1 MFSNDAHLSPYM
13 RFGCLSPRLYYQ
25 QLALT
30 YMKEKKSIPPA
41 TLFTG
46 LVRRELFL
54 HVASHNA
61 DLDKMVDNPL
71 SVQFPWEENKD
82 GLERWKKGKTG
93 FPWIDAIMRQLRE
106 EGWIHH
112 LARQAVGC
120 FLTRGCLW
128 VSWEEGFKAFDELQL
143 DAEWSLNA
151 SNWLW
156 LSCSSYV
163 HGAVPWYC
171 PVEVGKKVDPTG
183 DYIKRYVPE
192 VRGLPSEYVCEPWNA
207 PLSVQKACRCVVGE
221 DYPSPIVDHMEQRM
235 ICVQRMQQLSID
247 LGAKVP
253 DKGCTSVHW
262 FRKDLR
268 LHDNPSLLAS
278 LDNCSTFF
286 PIYVLDMESA
296 RASKISANR
305 WNFLCECLEAL
316 DRQLRVLGSRLF
328 VIRGR
333 AIDVLPRLFH
343 EWSVNRLTFE
353 RESEPA
359 GRQRDTVIQM
369 LAEKANVQLLQHNAH
384 LLYDTDEVL
393 ETNDGKLPM
402 TFDEM
407 AKTAEQL
414 GPPCPPC
421 QTVDKTVFGA
431 CITPVGLDHA
441 EKYGVPQLSD
451 FGGKE
456 LGRATAKLFWK
467 GGELEAMR
475 RLNLALQKIEAD
487 KFDQQSVTIEDLE
500 PSDMHLSPYFRYGC
514 LSPRFYYHR
523 LRTKGFEP
531 STDVFKAL
539 LVRELFLHIG
549 SSNPDLHRM
558 LGNPVSMMF
567 PWEDDRTVL
576 FRWKQG
582 TTGFPWIDAI
592 MRQLHAQGWIH
603 HLARQAVGC
612 FLTRGCLWVS
622 WEEGFK
628 AFDELQLDAEWS
640 LNAGNWLWLSCS
652 SYVHGV
658 VPWYCPVEV
667 GKKLDPTGKYIR
679 KYVPEVRRL
688 PLAFIYEPWKA
699 PLDVQIKARCV
710 VGDDYPEPVCDHLLQ
725 RRVCVE
731 RLHALTMSLPPKTH
745 NTMHWFRKDLRLHDN
760 PSLLKALSGS
770 QSFYGVYFLD
780 PDILAPSSKVS
791 PRTLDFLL
799 QCLRDLDDR
808 LRGYGSRLFVI
819 RECALS
825 VLPGLLKKWDIT
837 RMSFEADQDPHA
849 VTRDVVAKQIAA
861 GLGVEVISEVSHTI
875 FDTVDIREASG
886 GLMPQDFPSFQR
898 AVSSLEVR
906 TPVKEVD
913 GSLIRQCVTCV
924 AEDHDIRYGVAFGSS
939 LGPKLKKAGRVH
951 WKGGETEGLKRLE
964 LVLTKM
970 RQKKFIKPPL
980 SADTLLASDRA
991 LSPYMRFGCLSPC
1004 YILDRLTTEYQR
1016 TMGSKPPETLYTNL
1030 LWREFFF
1037 ATASTNPD
1045 HHRMMGNPLALQI
1058 PWEQHPEALSLWKQG
1073 KTGFPWIDAIMRQL
1087 REEGWIHH
1095 LARQAVG
1102 CFLTRGCLW
1111 VSWEEGFKAFD
1122 ELQLDAEWSLNAGNW
1137 LWLSCSSYVHGA
1149 VPWYCPVEVG
1159 KQVDPTGDY
1168 IRTFVPELR
1177 RLPTKFLHEPWKAP
1191 SSVQREAG
1199 CIVGE
1204 DYPQPMVNHLERR
1217 VVCVQKMQNFTQTL
1231 ALLNG

>member
-1 MFSNDAHLSPYM
+1 
-13 RFGCLSPRLYYQ
+13 
-25 QLALT
+25 
-30 YMKEKKSIPPA
+30 
-41 TLFTG
+41 
-46 LVRRELFL
+46 
-54 HVASHNA
+54 
-61 DLDKMVDNPL
+61 
-71 SVQFPWEENKD
+71 
-82 GLERWKKGKTG
+82 
-93 FPWIDAIMRQLRE
+93 
-106 EGWIHH
+106 
-112 LARQAVGC
+112 
-120 FLTRGCLW
+120 
-128 VSWEEGFKAFDELQL
+128 
-143 DAEWSLNA
+143 
-151 SNWLW
+151 
-156 LSCSSYV
+156 
-163 HGAVPWYC
+163 
-171 PVEVGKKVDPTG
+171 
-183 DYIKRYVPE
+183 
-192 VRGLPSEYVCEPWNA
+192 
-207 PLSVQKACRCVVGE
+207 
-221 DYPSPIVDHMEQRM
+221 
-235 ICVQRMQQLSID
+235 
-247 LGAKVP
+247 
-253 DKGCTSVHW
+253 GCTSVHW

-369 LAEKANVQLLQHNAH
+369 LAENANVQLLQHNAH

-475 RLNLALQKIEAD
+475 RLNLALQK
-487 KFDQQSVTIEDLE
+487 
-500 PSDMHLSPYFRYGC
+500 
-514 LSPRFYYHR
+514 
-523 LRTKGFEP
+523 
-531 STDVFKAL
+531 
-539 LVRELFLHIG
+539 
-549 SSNPDLHRM
+549 
-558 LGNPVSMMF
+558 
-567 PWEDDRTVL
+567 
-576 FRWKQG
+576 
-582 TTGFPWIDAI
+582 
-592 MRQLHAQGWIH
+592 
-603 HLARQAVGC
+603 
-612 FLTRGCLWVS
+612 
-622 WEEGFK
+622 
-628 AFDELQLDAEWS
+628 
-640 LNAGNWLWLSCS
+640 
-652 SYVHGV
+652 
-658 VPWYCPVEV
+658 
-667 GKKLDPTGKYIR
+667 
-679 KYVPEVRRL
+679 
-688 PLAFIYEPWKA
+688 
-699 PLDVQIKARCV
+699 
-710 VGDDYPEPVCDHLLQ
+710 
-725 RRVCVE
+725 
-731 RLHALTMSLPPKTH
+731 
-745 NTMHWFRKDLRLHDN
+745 
-760 PSLLKALSGS
+760 
-770 QSFYGVYFLD
+770 
-780 PDILAPSSKVS
+780 
-791 PRTLDFLL
+791 
-799 QCLRDLDDR
+799 
-808 LRGYGSRLFVI
+808 
-819 RECALS
+819 
-825 VLPGLLKKWDIT
+825 
-837 RMSFEADQDPHA
+837 
-849 VTRDVVAKQIAA
+849 
-861 GLGVEVISEVSHTI
+861 
-875 FDTVDIREASG
+875 
-886 GLMPQDFPSFQR
+886 
-898 AVSSLEVR
+898 
-906 TPVKEVD
+906 
-913 GSLIRQCVTCV
+913 
-924 AEDHDIRYGVAFGSS
+924 
-939 LGPKLKKAGRVH
+939 
-951 WKGGETEGLKRLE
+951 
-964 LVLTKM
+964 
-970 RQKKFIKPPL
+970 KKFIKPPL

-1159 KQVDPTGDY
+1159 KQVDPTGEY

-1199 CIVGE
+1199 CIVGK